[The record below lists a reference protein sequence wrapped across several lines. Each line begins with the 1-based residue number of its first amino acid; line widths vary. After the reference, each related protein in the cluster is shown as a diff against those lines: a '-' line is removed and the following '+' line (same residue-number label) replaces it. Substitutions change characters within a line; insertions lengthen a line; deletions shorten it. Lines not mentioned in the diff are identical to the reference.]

1 VILPDK
7 LTVGVTLDHLVTLTA
22 YPATDWTLTVY
33 LRGPGQ
39 IDLTGAAEGV
49 QHRLNAAASVTD
61 DWTPGAYW
69 YTSRVTDGTA
79 VVEIESGQIT
89 IGADLAAIDEAF
101 DGRSHVQ
108 RVLTAIE
115 AVIEGRASKDQE
127 RYRINNRELQRTPIA
142 ELLRLRSQYQDEL
155 RRQTAAARGQSLL
168 GRNVMVRF

>member
-1 VILPDK
+1 MILPDK
-7 LTVGVTLDHLVTLTA
+7 LTAGVTLDQLITLTA
-22 YPATDWTLTVY
+22 YPADVWTLTVY

-39 IDLTGAAEGV
+39 IDLTGTADGT
-49 QHRLNAAASVTD
+49 QHQLSASATTTG
-61 DWTPGAYW
+61 DWLPGAYW
-69 YTSRVTDGTA
+69 YTARVTDGTD
-79 VVEIESGQIT
+79 VIEIETGQTAIT
-89 IGADLAAIDEAF
+89 ANLAAVDAAF
-101 DGRSHVQ
+101 DGRNHVQ

-155 RRQTAAARGQSLL
+155 RRQTMAAKGQSLL